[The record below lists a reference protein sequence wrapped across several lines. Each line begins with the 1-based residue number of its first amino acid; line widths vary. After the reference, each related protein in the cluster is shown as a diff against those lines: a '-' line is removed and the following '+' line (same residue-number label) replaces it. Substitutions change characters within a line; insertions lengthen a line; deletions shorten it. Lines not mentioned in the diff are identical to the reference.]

1 MNILLKVCPVGK
13 KVTTETAPVRTF
25 PLPFGIPIIIL
36 QYMLAATT
44 ERKKVTVFYSLHALL
59 FRFTV
64 SCLPENKNALRNIIA
79 CAQTQEE
86 NFEETHNDITLVE
99 MFFGV

>member
-1 MNILLKVCPVGK
+1 M
-13 KVTTETAPVRTF
+13 
-25 PLPFGIPIIIL
+25 
-36 QYMLAATT
+36 
-44 ERKKVTVFYSLHALL
+44 TVFYSLHALL

-99 MFFGV
+99 MFWE